1 MITQRTLHTSHL
13 RSIGGAKWPSIVS
26 SGTASQH
33 GIFCSLSTPFPL
45 QRSQSLSS
53 RRFKGPL
60 ARQALSV
67 ARQGPSAASR
77 QSVAAASSQVAV
89 FPAGR
94 KQAKVT
100 LPALIIVVSATE
112 VLQRRDSIAEDLGAA
127 ISDGATGILLG
138 DAQGLGGAELYE
150 AAVLLKDL
158 LRGRGILLNEDRT
171 DIVGA
176 AEADSGLPTVVARR
190 SLPDAANLVG
200 RRVASG
206 QEAQQAASDGT
217 SLLLLEGTSRP
228 SAGTSEAI

>member
-100 LPALIIVVSATE
+100 LPAFIIVVSAAE

-127 ISDGATGILLG
+127 ISEGATGILLG
-138 DAQGLGGAELYE
+138 DAQGLGEHQDDMHGISSPYRE
-150 AAVLLKDL
+150 ACS
-158 LRGRGILLNEDRT
+158 ILLY
-171 DIVGA
+171 
-176 AEADSGLPTVVARR
+176 
-190 SLPDAANLVG
+190 SLPEVPCAHECV
-200 RRVASG
+200 
-206 QEAQQAASDGT
+206 
-217 SLLLLEGTSRP
+217 
-228 SAGTSEAI
+228 